1 MRARCEPKHNMP
13 HTGTGSTP
21 PLHENRSP
29 FPLRIGKKDLSPLGD
44 KESPRAGLQPNY
56 QLELER

>member
-13 HTGTGSTP
+13 HTGTGTTP

-29 FPLRIGKKDLSPLGD
+29 FPTNREERPII
-44 KESPRAGLQPNY
+44 PRRQMVS
-56 QLELER
+56 

>member
-13 HTGTGSTP
+13 HTGTGTTP

-44 KESPRAGLQPNY
+44 KVSPREGL
-56 QLELER
+56 